1 MAFQKQQE
9 LENGFTGNYW
19 RLSSVH
25 VDCDGSLMVS
35 ISMFLYKDQ
44 DARIQ
49 GKTPI
54 LDRLIQIPLSS
65 IDSTFSYDFRAC
77 IYHKLKEIEYWQEAI
92 DIIEED
98 GS

>member
-1 MAFQKQQE
+1 MAFQKDLE

-19 RLSSVH
+19 RLSSVN
-25 VDCDGSLMVS
+25 VNCDGNLIVS
-35 ISMFLYKDQ
+35 ISMFLYKDR

-54 LDRLIQIPLSS
+54 FDHLIQVPLTS

-77 IYHKLKEIEYWQEAI
+77 IYHKLKEMEYWQDAI
-92 DIIEED
+92 DIIESD

>member
-1 MAFQKQQE
+1 MALQKDKE

-35 ISMFLYKDQ
+35 ISMFLYKDRN
-44 DARIQ
+44 ARIQ

-54 LDRLIQIPLSS
+54 FDSLIQIPLTS
-65 IDSTFSYDFRAC
+65 IDSTYSYDFRAC
-77 IYHKLKEIEYWQEAI
+77 IYHKLKELDYWQDAV
-92 DIIEED
+92 DVIEED

>member
-1 MAFQKQQE
+1 MALQKQQE

-44 DARIQ
+44 DSRIQ

-54 LDRLIQIPLSS
+54 LDRLIQVPLSS

-77 IYHKLKEIEYWQEAI
+77 IYHKLKEMEYWQVAI

>member
-1 MAFQKQQE
+1 MAFQKDQE

-35 ISMFLYKDQ
+35 ISMFLYKDK

-54 LDRLIQIPLSS
+54 SDRLIQIPLSS

-77 IYHKLKEIEYWQEAI
+77 IYHKLRDLDYWQDSI
-92 DIIEED
+92 DVIEED
-98 GS
+98 CS

>member
-1 MAFQKQQE
+1 
-9 LENGFTGNYW
+9 
-19 RLSSVH
+19 
-25 VDCDGSLMVS
+25 
-35 ISMFLYKDQ
+35 MFLYKDQ

-77 IYHKLKEIEYWQEAI
+77 IYHKLKEMEYWQEAI

>member
-1 MAFQKQQE
+1 MAFQKDLE
-9 LENGFTGNYW
+9 LNSGFTGNYW

-35 ISMFLYKDQ
+35 ISMFLYKDRN
-44 DARIQ
+44 ARIQ

-54 LDRLIQIPLSS
+54 FDSLIQLPLTS
-65 IDSTFSYDFRAC
+65 IDATYSYDFRAC
-77 IYHKLKEIEYWQEAI
+77 IYNRLKQLEYWQDSV

>member
-1 MAFQKQQE
+1 MALQKDKE
-9 LENGFTGNYW
+9 LENGFIGNYW

-35 ISMFLYKDQ
+35 ISMFLYKDRN
-44 DARIQ
+44 ARIQ

-54 LDRLIQIPLSS
+54 FDSLIQIPLTS
-65 IDSTFSYDFRAC
+65 IDSTYSYDFRAC
-77 IYHKLKEIEYWQEAI
+77 IYHKLKELDYWQDAV
-92 DIIEED
+92 DVIEED

>member
-1 MAFQKQQE
+1 MAFEKSLE
-9 LENGFTGNYW
+9 LDNGFTGNYW

-25 VDCDGSLMVS
+25 VNCDANLMVS
-35 ISMFLYKDQ
+35 INMYLYKNR
-44 DARIQ
+44 DARVQ

-54 LDRLIQIPLSS
+54 FDSLIQIPLTS

-77 IYHKLKEIEYWQEAI
+77 IYNSLKQLEYWSDAV
-92 DIIEED
+92 DIIESD